1 MHVAPACVTV
11 KVCPA
16 MVRVPVRVLL
26 EGFSVTVYVTL
37 PRPALVLP
45 EVIVIKAVLL
55 AAVHEQPAVVLTATL
70 PLPPLA
76 GKAWLVGEML

>member
-1 MHVAPACVTV
+1 MHVAPAWVTV

-16 MVRVPVRVLL
+16 MVRVPVRMLL
-26 EGFSVTVYVTL
+26 EVFSATVYATVPGRL
-37 PRPALVLP
+37 PDAP
-45 EVIVIKAVLL
+45 EVIVTKAALL
-55 AAVHEQPAVVLTATL
+55 AAVQEHPVVVLTATL